1 MGLVIPIIATA
12 ANLAMVGSVIAQ
24 IKSSMGKGPEAV
36 KNATNLRDAREEAVK
51 FSKSDPAGYA
61 EKFGKMSPENAAK
74 YIYLGKVQDHPKAK
88 SLIEKLK
95 TDTKGATSEGLAAEE
110 VASTGGK
117 MKEAIKKAKIP
128 LEGATGIGGKFL
140 TGAGHFGTVAFAGMM
155 AKEIYDMMSNKDSAS
170 AEYAP
175 EDNNFQADF
184 NGDNLP
190 SSDVYKRRQARA
202 AGMGDTLDIQESQRP
217 TMPMSGIG
225 SDLQSIIAGNEG
237 LLQELARQRQP
248 TSITEAY
255 ARQGF
260 SPPRSDNF
268 DFRNLLQ

>member
-12 ANLAMVGSVIAQ
+12 ANLAMVGAVVAQ
-24 IKSSMGKGPEAV
+24 IKASMGKGPESV
-36 KNATNLRDAREEAVK
+36 KNATSLRDAREEAVK
-51 FSKSDPAGYA
+51 FSKSDPSGYA

-74 YIYLGKVQDHPKAK
+74 YIYLGKMQDNPKAK
-88 SLIEKLK
+88 PLIEKLK
-95 TDTKGATSEGLAAEE
+95 VDTKGATSEGLAAEE
-110 VASTGGK
+110 VASTDGE
-117 MKEAIKKAKIP
+117 MKLKEEKTPSTIK
-128 LEGATGIGGKFL
+128 GAGSKFL
-140 TGAGHFGTVAFAGMM
+140 RGAGHFGQVAFAGLM
-155 AKEIYDMMSNKDSAS
+155 AKEIIDMMGHGGSAP
-170 AEYAP
+170 AEYAA

-184 NGDNLP
+184 NGDNIS

-202 AGMGDTLDIQESQRP
+202 TGMGDTLNLQESQRP

-225 SDLQSIIAGNEG
+225 TDLQSIIAGNEG
-237 LLQELARQRQP
+237 LLQQISQQRQP

-260 SPPRSDNF
+260 SPPKPDNF

>member
-1 MGLVIPIIATA
+1 MPIIPIIATA
-12 ANLAMVGSVIAQ
+12 ANLAMVVAVIAQ
-24 IKSSMGKGPEAV
+24 IKASMGKGPEAV

-51 FSKSDPAGYA
+51 LSKSDPAAYA

-74 YIYLGKVQDHPKAK
+74 YIYLGKMQDHPKAK
-88 SLIEKLK
+88 PLIEKLK
-95 TDTKGATSEGLAAEE
+95 TDTKGATSEGLGAEE
-110 VASTGGK
+110 VASTDGK
-117 MKEAIKKAKIP
+117 MKEAVEKAKIP
-128 LEGATGIGGKFL
+128 LEGARGVGGKLL

-155 AKEIYDMMSNKDSAS
+155 AKEIFDMMSHKDSAS

-202 AGMGDTLDIQESQRP
+202 AGMQDTLNLQESQNPRV
-217 TMPMSGIG
+217 PMSGIG
-225 SDLQSIIAGNEG
+225 SELQSIIAGNEG
-237 LLQELARQRQP
+237 LLQEFARKQQGP
-248 TSITEAY
+248 SITELY
-255 ARQGF
+255 AREGF
-260 SPPRSDNF
+260 SPPRSPNF

>member
-1 MGLVIPIIATA
+1 MPIIPIIATA
-12 ANLAMVGSVIAQ
+12 ANLAMVVAVVAQ
-24 IKSSMGKGPEAV
+24 IRASMGKGPEAV
-36 KNATNLRDAREEAVK
+36 KNATSLRDAREEAVK
-51 FSKSDPAGYA
+51 LSKSDPAGYA

-74 YIYLGKVQDHPKAK
+74 YIYLGKVQDNPKAK
-88 SLIEKLK
+88 ALIEKLK

-110 VASTGGK
+110 VASTDGE
-117 MKEAIKKAKIP
+117 MKLEKEKTSSNIK
-128 LEGATGIGGKFL
+128 GAGSKFL
-140 TGAGHFGTVAFAGMM
+140 RGAGHFGQVAFAGLM
-155 AKEIYDMMSNKDSAS
+155 AKEIIDMMSHGGSAS
-170 AEYAP
+170 AEYAT

-184 NGDNLP
+184 NGDNLS

-202 AGMGDTLDIQESQRP
+202 MGMGDTLNLQESQHP

-237 LLQELARQRQP
+237 LLQQMSQQRQP

-260 SPPRSDNF
+260 SPPKPDHF

>member
-24 IKSSMGKGPEAV
+24 IKGSMSKGPEAV
-36 KNATNLRDAREEAVK
+36 KNASSLRDAREEAVK

-110 VASTGGK
+110 VVSTDGEMKLKEEKTKTPREGGV
-117 MKEAIKKAKIP
+117 
-128 LEGATGIGGKFL
+128 GIGGKFL
-140 TGAGHFGTVAFAGMM
+140 RGAGHFGQVAFAGMM
-155 AKEIYDMMSNKDSAS
+155 AKEIIDMMGHGGSAP
-170 AEYAP
+170 AEYAT

-202 AGMGDTLDIQESQRP
+202 AGMGDALNIQESQRP

-237 LLQELARQRQP
+237 LLQQIARQRQP

-260 SPPRSDNF
+260 SPPKPDNF

>member
-12 ANLAMVGSVIAQ
+12 ANLAMVASVIAQ
-24 IKSSMGKGPEAV
+24 IKGSMGKGPEAV
-36 KNATNLRDAREEAVK
+36 KNATSLRDAREEAVK

-110 VASTGGK
+110 VASTDGK
-117 MKEAIKKAKIP
+117 MKEAVEKAKIP
-128 LEGATGIGGKFL
+128 LEGGAGIGGKFL
-140 TGAGHFGTVAFAGMM
+140 RGAGHFGQVAFAGMM
-155 AKEIYDMMSNKDSAS
+155 AKEIIDMMGHGNSAPT
-170 AEYAP
+170 EYAA

-202 AGMGDTLDIQESQRP
+202 MGMGDTLNIQESQRP
-217 TMPMSGIG
+217 TIPMSGIG

-237 LLQELARQRQP
+237 LLQELARKQQGP
-248 TSITEAY
+248 SVTELY

-260 SPPRSDNF
+260 SPPKSDNF